1 MRTTKEVRNCMTC
14 DSCMIGCENDCP
26 FEIEEGIEK
35 GQTLLKKRKA
45 MKAERAKAVAK
56 AEILSCS
63 ARKNKGQKNLYDKP
77 KRSYIHSDKNLKKQK
92 ERRAKRISK
101 NSKK

>member
-1 MRTTKEVRNCMTC
+1 MREVRNCMTC
-14 DSCMIGCENDCP
+14 DSYTIGCEKDCP

-35 GQTLLKKRKA
+35 EQTLLKKRKA
-45 MKAERAKAVAK
+45 MKAERARAVAK

-77 KRSYIHSDKNLKKQK
+77 KTSYIHSDKNLEKRK
-92 ERRAKRISK
+92 ERRAKRIDK
-101 NSKK
+101 NKR